1 MAMIATVGLHFDS
14 HFFWTSLLHPSSAFL
29 QGLWATVYLSVV
41 AQFLAT
47 VLGLVIALARR
58 SKLSPVRALAWGYT
72 WIMRGTPLLVQLA
85 LVYFGLAAA
94 GIYRFSNLTVG
105 PVTIPGEVQAAI
117 FTFTLNEAAYMGE
130 IIRAALGAVDPGQL
144 EAAMSTGMT
153 PARAMQLVVV
163 PQAVRFVIPPLGN
176 DFNAMMKNTSLA
188 SIIGVQELF
197 LVSEQVS
204 SVTFNT
210 FEIYLVASLYYLAL
224 TTVWS
229 VIQAVI
235 ERRIDRKWG
244 IERTRWRRSA
254 SWSRRWSVIDAGLGT

>member
-1 MAMIATVGLHFDS
+1 MISTVGLHFDGR
-14 HFFWTSLLHPSSAFL
+14 FFWTSLLHPSSAFL
-29 QGLWATVYLSVV
+29 QGLWATVYMSVV
-41 AQFLAT
+41 AQLLAT
-47 VLGLVIALARR
+47 VLGLALALARR
-58 SKLSPVRALAWGYT
+58 SKVGVVRGVAWSYA
-72 WIMRGTPLLVQLA
+72 WMMRGTPLLVQLA

-94 GIYRFSNLTVG
+94 GIYRFANLTVG

-117 FTFTLNEAAYMGE
+117 LTFTLNEAAYMGE
-130 IIRAALGAVDPGQL
+130 IIRAALAAVDPGQM

-153 PARAMQLVVV
+153 PSRAMRLVVV

-176 DFNAMMKNTSLA
+176 DFNALMKNTSLA
-188 SIIGVQELF
+188 SIIGVQEMF

-210 FEIYLVASLYYLAL
+210 FEIYLVASLYYLGL

-235 ERRIDRKWG
+235 ERRIDRRWG
-244 IERTRWRRSA
+244 IRREPRRWSA
-254 SWSRRWSVIDAGLGT
+254 TWSRRRTVLDVGLGA